1 MTRTQGIERH
11 SRSPESGIQTS
22 RWQHIGPIVSLLLL
36 APFISEVLYGAV
48 RFSTIF
54 ILIPAVLTW
63 GCFAL
68 LIRESVRRWRKP
80 WQSMLMMGSA
90 LGIAEEWV
98 IQQTSISPL
107 VVLGE
112 HAYGRVAGVNWV
124 YFLWA
129 LGFESVWVVLI
140 PVQLAELLFPAQR
153 EQLWLQRRGF
163 IVVSSAFAL
172 GACIAWYGWTQRAR
186 VKIFHM
192 MPYSPPPFYIL
203 IGVGAIVLLI
213 LGAHSLP
220 SGQTRRSRG
229 DSHAAPSPWVVGLI
243 LSAMGFVWAI
253 FFLLGWGTG
262 SLPKVPVGVA
272 LAGGLCWAILAFC
285 LVLRWIS
292 SFDWGDTHRL
302 ALVLGRVTAW
312 MLGGFVV
319 FKVAGALRIDWI
331 GKGVL
336 NAAAAIWLFSL
347 WPLGGRRS

>member
-1 MTRTQGIERH
+1 
-11 SRSPESGIQTS
+11 
-22 RWQHIGPIVSLLLL
+22 
-36 APFISEVLYGAV
+36 
-48 RFSTIF
+48 
-54 ILIPAVLTW
+54 
-63 GCFAL
+63 
-68 LIRESVRRWRKP
+68 
-80 WQSMLMMGSA
+80 
-90 LGIAEEWV
+90 
-98 IQQTSISPL
+98 
-107 VVLGE
+107 VLGE
-112 HAYGRVAGVNWV
+112 HAYGRAAGVNWV

-153 EQLWLQRRGF
+153 EQLWLRRRGF

-192 MPYSPPPFYIL
+192 MPYSPPRFYIL
-203 IGVGAIVLLI
+203 IGVGAIVLLV

-220 SGQTRRSRG
+220 SGLPRRSRG
-229 DSHAAPSPWVVGLI
+229 NSHAAPSPWVVGLI
-243 LSAMGFVWAI
+243 LGAMGFVWAI

-272 LAGGLCWAILAFC
+272 LAGGLGWAILAFC
-285 LVLRWIS
+285 LVWRWIS

-302 ALVLGRVTAW
+302 ALVLGGVTAW